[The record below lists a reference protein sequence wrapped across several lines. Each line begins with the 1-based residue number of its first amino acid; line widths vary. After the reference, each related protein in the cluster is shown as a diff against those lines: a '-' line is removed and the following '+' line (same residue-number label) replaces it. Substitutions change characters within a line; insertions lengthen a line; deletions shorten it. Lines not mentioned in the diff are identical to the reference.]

1 MNEITTRPARARAYQ
16 QESDAIDANI
26 AKIEAAK
33 PARSAL
39 QLMAERLNVPTAT
52 LKTTLMNTVFKGAK
66 EDEFVALVI
75 VANEYQLNPLTKEI
89 YAFPAKGG
97 GIVPVISVDG
107 WISIMNRHPM
117 FDGIEFNDIPDEQ
130 GKLYAIET
138 IIYRKDR
145 TRPIKVVEYLEECK
159 RNTDPWRVS
168 PARMLRHKSLIQC
181 NRIAFGFSGVFD
193 PDNEEIG
200 DIGFSSD
207 PMPMRD
213 ITPRDDAPR
222 QTARPPIHHDAK
234 TGEVIDEQATAP
246 QGGEAEIVR
255 DMKAELA
262 ARETVPDVNSYLSD
276 ADWSLMSEEE
286 VDAVRSYAGE
296 RIQEIKG
303 PQ

>member
-1 MNEITTRPARARAYQ
+1 MNQVTTRPARARAYQ
-16 QESDAIDANI
+16 EQADAIDANV

-97 GIVPVISVDG
+97 GIVPLISVDG

-145 TRPIKVVEYLEECK
+145 TRAIKVVEYLEECR
-159 RNTDPWRVS
+159 RNTDPWKNS
-168 PARMLRHKSLIQC
+168 PARMLRHKSLIQA

-200 DIGFSSD
+200 DIGPSLD

-222 QTARPPIHHDAK
+222 QTARPPIHHDAA
-234 TGEVIDEQATAP
+234 TGEVIDEQAT
-246 QGGEAEIVR
+246 QSGDSDIVR
-255 DMKAELA
+255 DMKAEIGV
-262 ARETVPDVNSYLSD
+262 RETVPDVNSYLAD
-276 ADWSLMSEEE
+276 ADWTLLTEDE